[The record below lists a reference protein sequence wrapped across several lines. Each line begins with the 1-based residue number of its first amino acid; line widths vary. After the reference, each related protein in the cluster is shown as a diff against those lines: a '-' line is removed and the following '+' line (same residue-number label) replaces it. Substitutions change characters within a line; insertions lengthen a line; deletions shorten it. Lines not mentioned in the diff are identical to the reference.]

1 MIDNYDSF
9 TYNLVQY
16 LGELDEDVRV
26 YRNDKITV
34 KEIEKLKPE
43 RIVISPGPC
52 DPEKAGVSVEVIKK
66 FAGKIPI
73 LGVCLGHQSI
83 GYAYGAKI
91 VRAER
96 LMHGKTSPIY
106 HDGKTIFKGIKN
118 PFEATRYH
126 SLLIKKDTLP
136 DCLEISAWTKEG
148 EIMGVR
154 YKDKG
159 QGARGKGQGK
169 TILEGVQFHPES
181 ILTKAGKDIL
191 RNFLE
196 LSKGQKK
203 L

>member
-1 MIDNYDSF
+1 MLLMIDNYDSF

-16 LGELDEDVRV
+16 LGELGEDVRV
-26 YRNDKITV
+26 YRNDKITI
-34 KEIEKLKPE
+34 KEIGRLKPD

-52 DPEKAGVSVEVIKK
+52 DPEKAGVSVDVIKT

-91 VRAER
+91 VRAKR

-106 HDGKTIFKGIKN
+106 HDSKTIFKNIPN

-136 DCLEISAWTKEG
+136 NCLEISAWTKEG
-148 EIMGVR
+148 EIGRASCRERV
-154 YKDKG
+154 
-159 QGARGKGQGK
+159 
-169 TILEGVQFHPES
+169 
-181 ILTKAGKDIL
+181 
-191 RNFLE
+191 
-196 LSKGQKK
+196 
-203 L
+203 